1 MKFKIILTLFFLI
14 INTSSAYAVQWK
26 KIDKL
31 SLRPSEGIETA
42 YYSKKGFVKGL
53 FATSVELLFDLKEP
67 NVRSEGTFNSTIINR
82 KLNCKK
88 RKFKT
93 TKQTFFEK
101 KMGKGK
107 LIASTGEGEWQ
118 SLDLEKEE
126 TWHTVDG
133 RILTVF
139 CDIEMKDIDK
149 WK

>member
-1 MKFKIILTLFFLI
+1 
-14 INTSSAYAVQWK
+14 
-26 KIDKL
+26 
-31 SLRPSEGIETA
+31 
-42 YYSKKGFVKGL
+42 
-53 FATSVELLFDLKEP
+53 
-67 NVRSEGTFNSTIINR
+67 
-82 KLNCKK
+82 
-88 RKFKT
+88 
-93 TKQTFFEK
+93 
-101 KMGKGK
+101 MGKGK

>member
-133 RILTVF
+133 RILAGF
-139 CDIEMKDIDK
+139 CDIKWKDINP
-149 WK
+149 